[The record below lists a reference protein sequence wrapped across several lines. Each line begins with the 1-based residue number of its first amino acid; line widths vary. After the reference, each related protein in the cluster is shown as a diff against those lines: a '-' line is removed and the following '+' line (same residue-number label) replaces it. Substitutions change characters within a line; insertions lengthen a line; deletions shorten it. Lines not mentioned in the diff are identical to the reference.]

1 MFRRVL
7 MVGALL
13 ALLAPIASAETVDE
27 VLAKYVAAHG
37 GMDKIKAVKSM
48 KMTGK
53 MVMGGGQMEAPF
65 TQLKRRPS
73 DSRTEFVFQGL
84 TGVQAYDG
92 TGAVAWNIMPF
103 MGKKDPEAQP
113 AEETKLVA
121 EEADFDG
128 ELIDYKEKGH
138 TIELVGKE
146 QVEGADAYKLK
157 VTRKSGNV
165 DYVYLDAETGL
176 EVKTESKRVIR
187 GTEVETEQY
196 MSDYKEVD
204 GIPYPFTIAMGRKG
218 GPAEQRQKL
227 VMEKVETNVPMADSL
242 FAMPAGTKPA
252 QAAAAAG
259 GAKTD
264 DKAAAA
270 AGKSTDKAAA
280 TSTKTTKKK

>member
-176 EVKTESKRVIR
+176 EVKSESKRTVR
-187 GTEVETEQY
+187 GTEVEGEQY

-204 GIPYPFTIAMGRKG
+204 GMPFPFTITAGRKG
-218 GPAEQRQKL
+218 GPAEQRQKI
-227 VMEKVETNVPMADSL
+227 VFEKVELNVPTADSL
-242 FAMPAGTKPA
+242 FVMPKTAAKPA
-252 QAAAAAG
+252 DAAAAAP
-259 GAKTD
+259 AKSGDKASDT
-264 DKAAAA
+264 KAAAA
-270 AGKSTDKAAA
+270 KP
-280 TSTKTTKKK
+280 TKKK